1 MSKSTRKVL
10 LPQVLRAALIGVPT
24 ILLIG
29 CAQLPNIDMST
40 SRLMTVAVQ
49 AGETAQAIAIKY
61 DARVL
66 TFHPNTG
73 TAVLS
78 LSSERAGR
86 LSREAYDATEPNEN
100 TLEVQHDT
108 VNGASTQT
116 NMNGWSTWGSGWSV
130 YGAGQA
136 SDLTGSPSTGPNAA
150 IWSKIRLA
158 QGLSLA
164 RKAGAG
170 VTVAVIDTGLDLAH
184 PAFAGRLVAGDQMW
198 DFVDN
203 DAVPQEVYVTSTSK
217 GYGHGT
223 SVAGIVAQVAPNAKI
238 MPLRV
243 LGPDGVGNTDAVVLA
258 IDWAVSHGATVIN
271 LSLGTKYLASL
282 SSEIDWATWEG
293 VFVVCATGNTGDA
306 NVTFPASSSTYQG
319 YSGDMTVGVGSSNLS
334 DVKSSFSTYGNVEMT
349 AIGENVFTPAP
360 GNRIARWNGTS
371 MASPMV
377 AGGFAL
383 ALAERWYSWD
393 SHLTLGTSMSSSA
406 DNIDKS
412 NSKSLKGYLGFGR
425 LNLERF
431 LQVSLYQIR

>member
-1 MSKSTRKVL
+1 
-10 LPQVLRAALIGVPT
+10 
-24 ILLIG
+24 
-29 CAQLPNIDMST
+29 
-40 SRLMTVAVQ
+40 
-49 AGETAQAIAIKY
+49 
-61 DARVL
+61 
-66 TFHPNTG
+66 
-73 TAVLS
+73 
-78 LSSERAGR
+78 
-86 LSREAYDATEPNEN
+86 
-100 TLEVQHDT
+100 
-108 VNGASTQT
+108 
-116 NMNGWSTWGSGWSV
+116 
-130 YGAGQA
+130 
-136 SDLTGSPSTGPNAA
+136 
-150 IWSKIRLA
+150 
-158 QGLSLA
+158 
-164 RKAGAG
+164 
-170 VTVAVIDTGLDLAH
+170 
-184 PAFAGRLVAGDQMW
+184 LVAGDQMW